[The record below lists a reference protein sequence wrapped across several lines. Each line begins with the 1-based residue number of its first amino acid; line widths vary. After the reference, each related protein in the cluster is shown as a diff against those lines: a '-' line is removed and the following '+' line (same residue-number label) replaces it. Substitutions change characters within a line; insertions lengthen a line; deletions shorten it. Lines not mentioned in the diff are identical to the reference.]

1 MNRLCMQRYKKNAKN
16 TLNYIYKLL
25 AIKIIMHI
33 FALRQYKPIT
43 KRIQNEQRQKGNHR
57 TTTRYQT
64 PRN

>member
-25 AIKIIMHI
+25 AILKKIHI

-43 KRIQNEQRQKGNHR
+43 KRIQYEQRQKGNYR
-57 TTTRYQT
+57 ITTRYQT
-64 PRN
+64 PWN